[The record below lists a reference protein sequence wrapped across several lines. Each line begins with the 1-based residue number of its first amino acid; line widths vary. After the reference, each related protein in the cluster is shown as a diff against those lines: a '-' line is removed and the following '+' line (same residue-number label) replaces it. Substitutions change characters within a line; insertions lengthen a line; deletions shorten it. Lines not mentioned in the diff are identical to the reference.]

1 MDRRPV
7 NIPHRVLFI
16 GNSYTYC
23 NDLPELFGRIARA
36 YGYNVEIRSVTKGG
50 HKLEWHADP
59 NDECGAMTEA
69 LLGNEHFD
77 AAVLQEY
84 SIRPALEDK
93 TPFFS
98 AVQMLCG
105 KLRRNGVLRILLYQT
120 WGRKEPCET
129 LAEHGWTNREMTLR
143 LAAAYDKI
151 AAEQGCLL
159 SPVGTAF
166 YDVNTNHPEVV
177 LYTEDNSH
185 PTLSGSYLAALCH
198 FAVLYGVSPLSV
210 PYTPAGVEPEEAAIL
225 KQAAADAVSGPSI
238 VPDEYRL

>member
-1 MDRRPV
+1 MH
-7 NIPHRVLFI
+7 HRAVILSAEHAPDDGVGVAKQFAAQVH
-16 GNSYTYC
+16 GK
-23 NDLPELFGRIARA
+23 LAGLH
-36 YGYNVEIRSVTKGG
+36 EIR
-50 HKLEWHADP
+50 A
-59 NDECGAMTEA
+59 A
-69 LLGNEHFD
+69 LLTEDFLGRD
-77 AAVLQEY
+77 AAVLTDDTDDELRGQ
-84 SIRPALEDK
+84 RGAVAALPHDVE
-93 TPFFS
+93 
-98 AVQMLCG
+98 Q
-105 KLRRNGVLRILLYQT
+105 ILF
-120 WGRKEPCET
+120 G
-129 LAEHGWTNREMTLR
+129 
-143 LAAAYDKI
+143 KI

>member
-1 MDRRPV
+1 MTRPSCRNTASVRRWKIKRLSFP
-7 NIPHRVLFI
+7 P
-16 GNSYTYC
+16 YKC
-23 NDLPELFGRIARA
+23 CA
-36 YGYNVEIRSVTKGG
+36 
-50 HKLEWHADP
+50 
-59 NDECGAMTEA
+59 
-69 LLGNEHFD
+69 
-77 AAVLQEY
+77 
-84 SIRPALEDK
+84 
-93 TPFFS
+93 
-98 AVQMLCG
+98 G

-143 LAAAYDKI
+143 LAAAYEKI